1 MKVRCLSDAWDRAGQ
16 IYTDAQQR
24 RLDQREREARDVV
37 QISNDNSTQIA
48 ATIGSDGIFR
58 FQIDATDENT
68 RKFVEILQR
77 TFGPIKG
84 VEATEVQPPAS
95 KEKP

>member
-1 MKVRCLSDAWDRAGQ
+1 MK
-16 IYTDAQQR
+16 T
-24 RLDQREREARDVV
+24 LDNRSNYKVAAKSHSL

-84 VEATEVQPPAS
+84 VEATEVQPPPS